1 MLDVPTALARPT
13 SRSKSQSLSVL
24 QRATKADVR
33 LDPYPH
39 IVLPDALPED
49 LYEELAATFPSPH
62 TLTGAGGENN
72 KRWNYLAWRV
82 RRNGA
87 IPKLWRDFIAYHA
100 SQAFY
105 DEIAALFAEA
115 VCATYPARF
124 PDEASVKALRAGLRE
139 YDTFARA
146 DILMD
151 AMFSGN
157 TPVRTATSVRTTHVD
172 RGDKLFSGLFYMRPD
187 DYDAVGGDLTI
198 SRFRAH
204 PDDPQ
209 ARFALFDGPYVDDA
223 HVEHVHT
230 VRYARNLLVLFINSL
245 DAIHGV
251 TVREP
256 SDQTR
261 LFINL
266 VGEIEKPLY
275 LVDKKAGPAR
285 PVPPAYRVDARS
297 RAKRWFTA
305 AKHRLRG

>member
-1 MLDVPTALARPT
+1 MLDVPTALTAPT
-13 SRSKSQSLSVL
+13 ERCAWRSLSVL

-39 IVLPDALPED
+39 LVLADAVPED
-49 LYEELAATFPSPH
+49 LYRQLAATFPSPQ
-62 TLTGAGGENN
+62 TLTGVGAENN
-72 KRWNYLAWRV
+72 KRWNYLAWRI
-82 RRNGA
+82 RRNSA
-87 IPKLWRDFIAYHA
+87 IPKLWRDFIAYHT

-115 VCATYPARF
+115 ICESYPDRF
-124 PDEASVKALRAGLRE
+124 PDETSVKALRAGLRE
-139 YDTFARA
+139 YDTFGRA

-157 TPVRTATSVRTTHVD
+157 TPVRNATSVRTTHVD

-198 SRFRAH
+198 SRFRTHA
-204 PDDPQ
+204 DDRR
-209 ARFALFDGPYVDDA
+209 ARLALFDGPYVDDV
-223 HVEHVHT
+223 HVEHVRT
-230 VRYARNLLVLFINSL
+230 VRYDRNLLVLFINSL
-245 DAIHGV
+245 DAVHGV

-266 VGEIEKPLY
+266 VGEIETPLY
-275 LVDKKAGPAR
+275 LVDKKSGPAR
-285 PVPPAYRVDARS
+285 FVPPGYKIDARTK
-297 RAKRWFTA
+297 AKRWFNA